1 MSASNERVAIVAGAG
16 GELGRATAEKLAA
29 AGFIVAGVDRSEEG
43 LKELPD
49 DIWRETADPTDP
61 AAARAVVDRIA
72 AEVGPPEVLVNTIGM
87 FHPGDAL
94 TVTQEDLRLM
104 IDVNVGAALWLTQ
117 AVARYL
123 RDRGSG
129 SIVHVAA
136 RPGLEPTAG
145 MATAAVSKA
154 ALVHLTRVLDLELR
168 PLGIRVNAVAP
179 ALIVNAKNRA
189 YLTPELLAHATEAG
203 AITDIIAY
211 LVSDAAAPVSG
222 AIVPAYGA

>member
-1 MSASNERVAIVAGAG
+1 MAG
-16 GELGRATAEKLAA
+16 
-29 AGFIVAGVDRSEEG
+29 IDRSEEG

-49 DIWRETADPTDP
+49 GIGRTAADPADP
-61 AAARAVVDRIA
+61 AAARSVIDRIA
-72 AEVGPPEVLVNTIGM
+72 AEAGPPAVLVNTIGTY
-87 FHPGDAL
+87 HLGEALTATPGD
-94 TVTQEDLRLM
+94 LRRM

-117 AVARYL
+117 AVVPYL
-123 RDRGSG
+123 RDRGAG

-145 MATAAVSKA
+145 MAAYAVSKA
-154 ALVHLTRVLDLELR
+154 ALVYLTRVLDLELR

-179 ALIVNAKNRA
+179 QLLDTARNRP
-189 YLTPELLAHATEAG
+189 YLTPDLLAHATAPG
-203 AITDIIAY
+203 AVADIIVY

>member
-49 DIWRETADPTDP
+49 GIWRETADPTDP

-117 AVARYL
+117 GGGPVP
-123 RDRGSG
+123 
-129 SIVHVAA
+129 A
-136 RPGLEPTAG
+136 RP
-145 MATAAVSKA
+145 
-154 ALVHLTRVLDLELR
+154 
-168 PLGIRVNAVAP
+168 
-179 ALIVNAKNRA
+179 
-189 YLTPELLAHATEAG
+189 
-203 AITDIIAY
+203 
-211 LVSDAAAPVSG
+211 
-222 AIVPAYGA
+222 